1 MNLSPWA
8 PRFQSVLRVVSA
20 YLFMLHGSAKLLHL
34 PHIARFEHIHILS
47 LVGVAGILELVGGA
61 LLVLGLLTR
70 PVAFLL
76 SGEMAIAYFI
86 AHASRGNTLLPLVN
100 GGEAAVLYCFIF
112 LFFAI
117 AGGGSWSFDRM
128 IGRR

>member
-117 AGGGSWSFDRM
+117 AGGGSWSLDRM